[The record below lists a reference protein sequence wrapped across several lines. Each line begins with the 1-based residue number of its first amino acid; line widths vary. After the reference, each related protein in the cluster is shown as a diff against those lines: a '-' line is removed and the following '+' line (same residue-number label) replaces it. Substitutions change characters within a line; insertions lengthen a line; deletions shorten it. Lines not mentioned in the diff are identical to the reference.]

1 MPKKKR
7 GVSLVGLIFVFIAFI
22 VMAISIQNLNTT
34 DISLVMNLTDENSIS
49 ETELN
54 NKEVSATTKNI
65 VDHYYYDQIGEGSQI
80 MYNSIM
86 ENIGTLKAG
95 SGTIDF
101 PNNEVL
107 VDKDFQTAWDA
118 FKLDHPEIFYVDT
131 SQLSLVTQK
140 TSYLFI
146 NKTFYKYSLSEKE
159 GGYYIKSFK
168 TSEDIDSA
176 EIAIDSVTKSILAGA
191 NGSRY
196 NKIKYAHDW
205 IVDHCEYNKS
215 DEDTND
221 SIYGVLVKK
230 KAVCEGY
237 ANAFKYLMDK
247 MNIPCVIVYGT
258 ATNSSGETEAHA
270 WNYVQL
276 ENEKWYLV
284 DTTWDDPIIYGGG
297 SLNDES
303 KYKYFLVG
311 ADAVSENHV
320 EDNDVSG
327 TGQHFTYP
335 ELSKA
340 NY

>member
-1 MPKKKR
+1 MPREKR
-7 GVSLVGLIFVFIAFI
+7 GVSLAGLVFIFIAF
-22 VMAISIQNLNTT
+22 VVLAISIQNLNNTNLAL
-34 DISLVMNLTDENSIS
+34 IRNLTDENSIS

-54 NKEVSATTKNI
+54 NKEVSATTRNI
-65 VDHYYYDQIGEGSQI
+65 VDHYYYDQIGEGAKI
-80 MYNSIM
+80 MYNTIL
-86 ENIGTLKAG
+86 ENVDTLRSG
-95 SGTIDF
+95 YGTIEF
-101 PNNEVL
+101 PTDGAIS
-107 VDKDFQTAWDA
+107 DKDFQTAWDA

-146 NKTFYKYSLSEKE
+146 KKTYYKYSLTEKE
-159 GGYYIKSFK
+159 GGYYLGSFK
-168 TSEDIDSA
+168 SVEDIESA
-176 EIAIDSVTKSILAGA
+176 EVAIESVTNSILAGA

-205 IVDHCEYNKS
+205 IVDHSEYNKNE
-215 DEDTND
+215 DDTND
-221 SIYGVLVKK
+221 SIYGILVKK

-237 ANAFKYLMDK
+237 ANTFKYLMDK

-258 ATNSSGETEAHA
+258 ATISSGESEAHA

-320 EDNDVSG
+320 VDNDVSG
-327 TGQHFTYP
+327 TGQNFSYP

>member
-1 MPKKKR
+1 
-7 GVSLVGLIFVFIAFI
+7 
-22 VMAISIQNLNTT
+22 MAI
-34 DISLVMNLTDENSIS
+34 E
-49 ETELN
+49 
-54 NKEVSATTKNI
+54 
-65 VDHYYYDQIGEGSQI
+65 
-80 MYNSIM
+80 
-86 ENIGTLKAG
+86 
-95 SGTIDF
+95 
-101 PNNEVL
+101 
-107 VDKDFQTAWDA
+107 
-118 FKLDHPEIFYVDT
+118 
-131 SQLSLVTQK
+131 
-140 TSYLFI
+140 
-146 NKTFYKYSLSEKE
+146 
-159 GGYYIKSFK
+159 
-168 TSEDIDSA
+168 
-176 EIAIDSVTKSILAGA
+176 SVTNSILAGA

-205 IVDHCEYNKS
+205 IVDHSEYNKNE
-215 DEDTND
+215 DDTND
-221 SIYGVLVKK
+221 SIYGILVKK

-237 ANAFKYLMDK
+237 ANTFKYLMDK

-258 ATNSSGETEAHA
+258 ATNSSGESEAHA